1 MLLRP
6 LSRILPLLLLG
17 LLAACSKSAPPAA
30 ADAGGRP
37 LTKIR
42 FLTDWLPQAEHGGFY
57 QALAKGYYRE
67 AGLDVDVIAGGPGPN
82 IQQKMIGGAG
92 DVVMLTSDA
101 LIVNVSSGLPFVL
114 VGAYMQHDP
123 QAVLLHEEN
132 PVNTFAEL
140 NGKTL
145 MALPGSNWVE
155 YLKAHNHIDFKLIP
169 LNFSLAQFMADKN
182 FIQQCFITNE
192 PFYVR
197 KNGAK
202 AKALLIADSGYDPYR
217 GIVTTQR
224 FARENPGALRAFVA
238 ASIRGWKDFMEGDAT
253 EARALIQKRND
264 QMTAEFMDYS
274 MGAMREYHLVEG
286 RPGTGETTGLLTR
299 ARLQAQ
305 VNLLVD
311 LKIIP
316 APIPVEKFAS
326 FEFLPEPLRAQVDK

>member
-1 MLLRP
+1 MPLRR
-6 LSRILPLLLLG
+6 LLPLLFLG
-17 LLAACSKSAPPAA
+17 LLAACSKPAPPAVTDA
-30 ADAGGRP
+30 AGKP

-67 AGLDVDVIAGGPGPN
+67 AGLDVDIVAGGPGPT

-92 DVVMLTSDA
+92 DVMMLTSDG

-114 VGAYMQHDP
+114 VGTYMQHDP

-140 NGKTL
+140 NGKTM

-155 YLKAHNHIDFKLIP
+155 YIKAHHRIDFKIIP

-202 AKALLIADSGYDPYR
+202 PKALLIADSGYDPYR
-217 GIVTTQR
+217 GIVTTQK
-224 FARENPGALRAFVA
+224 FAREHPEALRAFVA
-238 ASIRGWKDFMEGDAT
+238 ASIRGWKDFMEGDAAA
-253 EARALIQKRND
+253 ARALILQRNT

-286 RPGTGETTGLLTR
+286 RPGTGEANGLMTR
-299 ARLQAQ
+299 TRLRAQ

-316 APIPVEKFAS
+316 APVPVDKFAT
-326 FEFLPEPLRAQVDK
+326 FEFLPEPLKALSAK

>member
-17 LLAACSKSAPPAA
+17 LLAACSRSAPPAA
-30 ADAGGRP
+30 TDAGGKP

-140 NGKTL
+140 NRKTL
-145 MALPGSNWVE
+145 MAQPGSNWVE

-192 PFYVR
+192 PFHVR

-202 AKALLIADSGYDPYR
+202 PKALLIADSGYDPYR

-224 FARENPGALRAFVA
+224 FARENPEALRAFVA

-305 VNLLVD
+305 VSLLVD